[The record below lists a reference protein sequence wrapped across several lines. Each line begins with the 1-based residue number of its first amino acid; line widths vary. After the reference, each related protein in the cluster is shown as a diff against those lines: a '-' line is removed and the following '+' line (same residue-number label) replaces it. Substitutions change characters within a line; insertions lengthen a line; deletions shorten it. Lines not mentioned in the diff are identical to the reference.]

1 MRNEV
6 CSHCKYK
13 RAFCWFFHCDV
24 YFEAQFKRTERRFYK
39 AYLEDFDA
47 EDRYTASL
55 MFGWT
60 IFIITAILIIF
71 YGLKGIKEWWMGW

>member
-6 CSHCKYK
+6 CSHCRYK
-13 RAFCWFFHCDV
+13 RAFCWFHKCDV
-24 YFEAQFKRTERRFYK
+24 YFEAQYKRTERRFYK

-55 MFGWT
+55 IFGWT
-60 IFIITAILIIF
+60 VFIILIVLLILSGVKTI
-71 YGLKGIKEWWMGW
+71 GDWMT